1 MILLFLVFILLSACG
16 DGEETVTYRLTS
28 KERRKVDT
36 LVAAEV
42 RILRPLM
49 DSLCD
54 ANFADLVDEAT
65 DSIVQLR
72 LEEELRLRN
81 RIPLNQ

>member
-1 MILLFLVFILLSACG
+1 MILLLLVFSLLPACG
-16 DGEETVTYRLTS
+16 GGEEKVDYRLTS

-42 RILRPLM
+42 RVLRPLM

-54 ANFADLVDEAT
+54 ANFAEMVDAAT